1 MEFEINK
8 REGLIVYLY
17 HLRNSRQLRKFGTI
31 HYVSRKMKYVVLY
44 INTENETEVVKKIQ
58 SLHFV
63 KKVQLSLRPQLKTTF
78 DDELGVH
85 YKLTDE
91 DREKYKTGRKIG

>member
-1 MEFEINK
+1 MLFYT
-8 REGLIVYLY
+8 L
-17 HLRNSRQLRKFGTI
+17 T
-31 HYVSRKMKYVVLY
+31 RKMRPKWL
-44 INTENETEVVKKIQ
+44 KKIQ